1 MEKIGKYKILGKIGG
16 QALPQEQGIQ
26 VGCFCTESSAI
37 WRDYSA
43 ANRDT
48 CFASIFAA
56 FAEKKQP
63 ARLFHTLR

>member
-37 WRDYSA
+37 WQDYSA

-56 FAEKKQP
+56 FAEKETAGETFP
-63 ARLFHTLR
+63 YP